1 MGILTPEDRS
11 QRERRAQ
18 ARGLHMALSEVRADM
33 ARRADQTLE
42 AWDRLILRPEFRASA
57 RNLADYLALRRGD
70 LVPFQAPLSTLGLSS
85 LGRAGPH
92 VRASLDAVLV
102 SLATIAGLHGA
113 DYPPVEVFA
122 AGPAR
127 LSARRDTLF
136 GARADGPASRIMV
149 TLPAGA
155 ALSPDLTEALM
166 AAGADCLRIDCAQD
180 DAVAWA
186 RMIGFARAAGAR
198 AGRRVP
204 VQMDLAGNG
213 ASAEAPRVQ
222 LDFALA
228 HADLVGLPH
237 VSLPDDITAYLGACE
252 SLRGPGAALPVV
264 LRIETPGGLRNLP
277 RLIVAA
283 GGQLSVAVMIA
294 GGDLAAGIGPDRLGE
309 IHEEILWLCA
319 AAEVPLIWAPRVLAG
334 LVQHGRSCPAEMTE
348 AAVGQR
354 AECVV
359 LHHGPHVL
367 EALEHLHGILGGAG
381 WPPSKSASQFG
392 TLGLWH
398 AP

>member
-92 VRASLDAVLV
+92 VRASLDAVLA

-113 DYPPVEVFA
+113 DYPPVEVF
-122 AGPAR
+122 
-127 LSARRDTLF
+127 
-136 GARADGPASRIMV
+136 
-149 TLPAGA
+149 
-155 ALSPDLTEALM
+155 
-166 AAGADCLRIDCAQD
+166 
-180 DAVAWA
+180 
-186 RMIGFARAAGAR
+186 AAGAR